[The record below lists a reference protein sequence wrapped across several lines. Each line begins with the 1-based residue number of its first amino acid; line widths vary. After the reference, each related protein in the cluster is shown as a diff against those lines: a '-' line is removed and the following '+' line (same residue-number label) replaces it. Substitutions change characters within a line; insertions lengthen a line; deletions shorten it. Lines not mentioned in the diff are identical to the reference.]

1 MGLTKRV
8 REGEMSRVNA
18 SGSAGNG
25 VFVDAILP
33 DVAVKTFTGI
43 RFKVPC
49 PPDRPAFG
57 VANHQAEVT
66 ALVVFNGDIT
76 VQTDKGFG
84 LLT

>member
-1 MGLTKRV
+1 MP
-8 REGEMSRVNA
+8 A
-18 SGSAGNG
+18 
-25 VFVDAILP
+25 
-33 DVAVKTFTGI
+33 
-43 RFKVPC
+43 
-49 PPDRPAFG
+49 RPSAFG